1 MRFLWIAT
9 FCLILT
15 TGCVEKMAGSSNSMK
30 VDKALLEMAN
40 KEHQKAKLSIGAI
53 EDRKQEQ
60 SRGLG
65 LVSIPTFE
73 IYANNILA
81 SLKEASGVK
90 NIPGQIYLKA
100 ENAWSAKSTAS
111 GNIYVPVGI
120 LGDINS
126 EDVFAALLS
135 HELSHV
141 IQNDAD
147 ADLMVKLSKK
157 SVYVTSFVNNLSDKN
172 DTDSDAYLA
181 SLGAFAA
188 SELFLSPGWSR
199 QQEYRADAM
208 GLDILIRAGYS
219 PNAMEELLEIVEVLD
234 ERNRIEFEKRQQM
247 VRDANSKVRD
257 DAVRALD
264 YDSMFKSTVADAVNF
279 AGGKL
284 KSLMA
289 THGSGKQR
297 IDKLREYKKH
307 YYRRVPRKKYK
318 IGSWQNALN
327 TEAMKQAVLSLE
339 KSYLAYDYLV
349 KEDLIQAEKTIRS
362 GVNSST
368 KKQSYV
374 RMVFADVR
382 RAQGQR
388 NYALKNHAIALTGEY
403 PPFSSYKAVLT
414 EKIGTDRVQE
424 SRIGNFNKLLAIFSD
439 YGRPPEYYQ
448 EMIILADSLQLPDQ
462 VAMLE
467 TECSIKYAGDGVSCS
482 KDQNASE
489 NSLSFKGFFQSF

>member
-15 TGCVEKMAGSSNSMK
+15 TGCVEKMAGSINSI
-30 VDKALLEMAN
+30 KADRPLVEMVN
-40 KEHQKAKLSIGAI
+40 KDHQKAKLSIGAI

-65 LVSIPTFE
+65 LVSNKTFE
-73 IYANNILA
+73 VYANNILA
-81 SLKEASGVK
+81 KLKDASGVR
-90 NIPGQIYLKA
+90 NIPGRIYLKA

-111 GNIYVPVGI
+111 GNIYIPVGI

-126 EDVFAALLS
+126 EDVFAALLA

-157 SVYVTSFVNNLSDKN
+157 SVYVTSFVNNLSNKD
-172 DTDSDAYLA
+172 DADSDAYLA

-208 GLDILIRAGYS
+208 GLDVLIRAGYS

-234 ERNRIEFEKRQQM
+234 ERNKIELEKRQQM
-247 VRDANSKVRD
+247 LRDANSKVRN
-257 DAVRALD
+257 DAIRTLD
-264 YDSMFKSTVADAVNF
+264 YNSMLKSTVADAVNF
-279 AGGKL
+279 VGGEL
-284 KSLMA
+284 KNLMA
-289 THGSGKQR
+289 THGSGNQR
-297 IDKLREYKKH
+297 IDELREYKKQ
-307 YYRRVPRKKYK
+307 YYRRVPRKKYR
-318 IGSWQNALN
+318 IESWRAALN
-327 TEAMKQAVLSLE
+327 TEEMRQVVQSLE
-339 KSYLAYDYLV
+339 KSFLANDYLV
-349 KEDLIQAEKTIRS
+349 KGDLTKSEKIIRS
-362 GVNSST
+362 GIKSST

-374 RMVFADVR
+374 RTVFADVR
-382 RAQGQR
+382 KAQGQQ

-414 EKIGTDRVQE
+414 NKIATDHTQTGKIGY
-424 SRIGNFNKLLAIFSD
+424 FNELLSVFSD
-439 YGRPPEYYQ
+439 YGRPPEYFQ

-482 KDQNASE
+482 KDRTAGE
-489 NSLSFKGFFQSF
+489 NNLSFKGFFQSF